1 MGKTHIRQKAVFS
14 VAAGMIL
21 IPWNALYVHAEESTD
36 EQAFIN
42 ASGIESVLEE
52 CYETGRKG

>member
-21 IPWNALYVHAEESTD
+21 IPLECALCARRRKYGRAGVYKCVGDRIGA
-36 EQAFIN
+36 
-42 ASGIESVLEE
+42 GRVL
-52 CYETGRKG
+52 